1 MLIEDVT
8 NNPTG
13 QVIARLTMSKNLR
26 IDIGACLEGS
36 YYCGIKVYEIPLP
49 PEPGKKPQTK
59 LSLHFAKKRPPMWWS
74 PIHQQYVL
82 AWLSDNQVKLI
93 IAYKN
98 RQQKVKPTGYLGPNA

>member
-1 MLIEDVT
+1 
-8 NNPTG
+8 
-13 QVIARLTMSKNLR
+13 
-26 IDIGACLEGS
+26 
-36 YYCGIKVYEIPLP
+36 
-49 PEPGKKPQTK
+49 
-59 LSLHFAKKRPPMWWS
+59 MWWS